1 MSENRP
7 RRLTERG
14 GPFEAERGND
24 GWTDKEWAKLI
35 PGRSI
40 PDGDGYFTRIPKAQI
55 QEELLEGLTALV
67 KDPSSLVGLPT
78 GVQNTV
84 FLLREGYRVR
94 DMNYQWVDAVE
105 LTLVEHFPAMA
116 PVLVALYEAIKW
128 ESVYL
133 ALPRLSSEREA
144 SVRYTWDGEEPPI
157 HLLRRKPMVHWWG
170 PGWAALSNHWG
181 VQNPLVEGK
190 QYP

>member
-7 RRLTERG
+7 KRITDSP
-14 GPFEAERGND
+14 GPFEAEQGED
-24 GWTDKEWAKLI
+24 GWTSEEWAKLI

-40 PDGDGYFTRIPKAQI
+40 PEDDGYFTPIPKAQI
-55 QEELLEGLTALV
+55 EKELLEGLTALV
-67 KDPSSLVGLPT
+67 KDPASLINLPT

-94 DMNYQWVDAVE
+94 DMNFRWVDAVE
-105 LTLVEHFPAMA
+105 LTLKEHFPTQA
-116 PVLVALYEAIKW
+116 PLLIALYEAVRW

-133 ALPRLSSEREA
+133 GLPRLSSEREA
-144 SVRYTWDGEEPPI
+144 SVREVWEGEEPPL
-157 HLLRRKPMVHWWG
+157 HLLRRKPRVHWWG
-170 PGWAALSNHWG
+170 PGWGALSNHWG
-181 VQNPLVEGK
+181 VQNPFVEGR

>member
-7 RRLTERG
+7 KRITDSPG
-14 GPFEAERGND
+14 AFGAERGDD
-24 GWTDKEWAKLI
+24 GWASKEWATLI
-35 PGRSI
+35 PGRST
-40 PDGDGYFTRIPKAQI
+40 PDGDGYFTRIPNTQI
-55 QEELLEGLTALV
+55 ERELLEGLTALV
-67 KDPSSLVGLPT
+67 KDPYSIERLPT

-94 DMNYQWVDAVE
+94 DMNFQWVSAVE
-105 LTLVEHFPAMA
+105 LTLVEHFPTQA
-116 PVLVALYEAIKW
+116 PLFTALYGAIKW

-144 SVRYTWDGEEPPI
+144 SMRKHWEGEEPPI
-157 HLLRRKPMVHWWG
+157 HLLRKKPMVHWWG
-170 PGWAALSNHWG
+170 PGWGALSNHWG
-181 VQNPLVEGK
+181 VQNPFVAEK

>member
-1 MSENRP
+1 MSENKP
-7 RRLTERG
+7 RRLTDRH
-14 GPFEAERGND
+14 GPFEAERGGD
-24 GWTDKEWAKLI
+24 GWTDKEWATLI

-55 QEELLEGLTALV
+55 LEELLEGLTALV
-67 KDPSSLVGLPT
+67 KDPSSIATLPA

-94 DMNYQWVDAVE
+94 GMNYQWVDAVE
-105 LTLVEHFPAMA
+105 LTLVEHFPDQA
-116 PVLVALYEAIKW
+116 PLLIALYGAIKW
-128 ESVYL
+128 ESVCL

-144 SVRYTWDGEEPPI
+144 SMRKHWDGEEPPI
-157 HLLRRKPMVHWWG
+157 HLLRKKPMVHWWG
-170 PGWAALSNHWG
+170 PGWAALSFHWG
-181 VQNPLVEGK
+181 VQNPFVQGR